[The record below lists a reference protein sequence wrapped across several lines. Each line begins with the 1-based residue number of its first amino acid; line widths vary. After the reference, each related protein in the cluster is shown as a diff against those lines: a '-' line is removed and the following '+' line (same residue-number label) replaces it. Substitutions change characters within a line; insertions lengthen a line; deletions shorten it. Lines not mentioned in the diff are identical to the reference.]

1 MAREASDG
9 SKTYLV
15 VIGSNKNDNIAE
27 PDENN
32 IITSE
37 PGTTVNTIKKKYSNA
52 VIVDKNGNEITGDTL
67 VGTGAKVK
75 IDGVEKYT
83 IVKLGD
89 ANGDGIINSA
99 DLLKVVKHLNEISI
113 LKESYLKAVDC
124 NRDGTINSADLLK
137 IVKHLNE
144 TNKITI

>member
-1 MAREASDG
+1 MI
-9 SKTYLV
+9 T
-15 VIGSNKNDNIAE
+15 E

-37 PGTTVNTIKKKYSNA
+37 PGTTANTIKKKYSKA

-89 ANGDGIINSA
+89 ASGDGKISPA
-99 DLLKVVKHLNEISI
+99 DYVRVKNKIMGTMEMDNIT
-113 LKESYLKAVDC
+113 EKAADV
-124 NRDGTINSADLLK
+124 NRDGKISPADYVQIKNHIMDTKK
-137 IVKHLNE
+137 IS
-144 TNKITI
+144 I

>member
-15 VIGSNKNDNIAE
+15 VIGSNKNDNITE
-27 PDENN
+27 PSKDNT
-32 IITSE
+32 ITSE
-37 PGTTVNTIKKKYSNA
+37 PGVTVDTIKKKYSNA
-52 VIVDKNGNEITGDTL
+52 VIVDKNGKEITGDTL

-89 ANGDGIINSA
+89 PSGDGKITPSDYVKIKNKIMGTTTMDAITEKAA
-99 DLLKVVKHLNEISI
+99 DV
-113 LKESYLKAVDC
+113 
-124 NRDGTINSADLLK
+124 NRDG
-137 IVKHLNE
+137 
-144 TNKITI
+144 KITPADYVKVKNHIMQASKITL